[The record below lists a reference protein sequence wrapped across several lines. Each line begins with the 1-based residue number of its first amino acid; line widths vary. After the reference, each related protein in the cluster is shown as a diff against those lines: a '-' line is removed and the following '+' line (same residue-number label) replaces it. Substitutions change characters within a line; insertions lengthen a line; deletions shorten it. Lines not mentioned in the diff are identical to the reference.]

1 MTAKLNKKCIRSN
14 RKSVKNS
21 SRWYARLYE
30 RFRPAGLDLPSRFAF
45 SHPQPGKSLP
55 PPLGFAHGAAAVLAD
70 AVRRGALRNRVG
82 LDELAAATAAVVKPL
97 MALRRSTYGSAAFVA
112 PSASTIVEWL
122 HDR

>member
-55 PPLGFAHGAAAVLAD
+55 PPQGFAHGAAAVLAD
-70 AVRRGALRNRVG
+70 AVRRVRCVTEWGWTSLPLRQQ
-82 LDELAAATAAVVKPL
+82 
-97 MALRRSTYGSAAFVA
+97 
-112 PSASTIVEWL
+112 PS
-122 HDR
+122 